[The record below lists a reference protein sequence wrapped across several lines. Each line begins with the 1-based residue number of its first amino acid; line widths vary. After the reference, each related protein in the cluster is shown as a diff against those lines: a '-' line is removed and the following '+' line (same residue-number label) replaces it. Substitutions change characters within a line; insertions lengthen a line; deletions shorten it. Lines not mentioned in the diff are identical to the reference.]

1 MPAPVIDYRECL
13 RDSPKFRQQ
22 LAMNE
27 SSLEDLESL
36 LERLLKT
43 CGNMI
48 DSGKAYIT
56 QQTQF
61 LAGLWELSSYFAS
74 DQEATTTATLNKLI
88 HALQEVT
95 RFQNTLI
102 DQASRS
108 VSRNLTKFLKEDMK
122 QMKETKGYFNKIS
135 NDLDSALN
143 KNAAVSKSRPADLED
158 ASNLLTATRSC
169 FRYTGM
175 DYVFQI
181 SMLQAKKRHVALDSL
196 LSFMNAYN
204 TFFHQ
209 GEDLF
214 ADMDPF
220 LKTLGKE
227 IQVMQESCVSLE
239 KNLEKRHTYVTQSD
253 VISLTDTIVPGKP
266 VKIEG
271 YLFKRGSSAFRTWN
285 RRWFYLENN
294 KLCYAKRSGDEVTAM
309 EEDLRICLVRP
320 LTDSDRRFCFEV
332 ISPTKSHVLQADSQ
346 EMYNVWVT
354 SLQQGISTA
363 LHESMQAMEPDPAD
377 TSGGAIQWE
386 DSDTEEAQDGKTDRI
401 KRNRTQ
407 PSARQILDIPGNM
420 VCCDCGA
427 PEPQWASINFG
438 VTLCIECGGIHRSL
452 GVHISKVR
460 SITLDAWE
468 PEILKVMAELGNS
481 IVNKILE
488 GDVGEKDL
496 TRPSATSDRS
506 TRELWINAKYKEKA
520 FVNKTAFKCR
530 ETEDKSGWQVRRLRR
545 RARSKKRKEEKGKES
560 KKEASD
566 REEKDVDTKEDG
578 DSDKE
583 DDSSILESVMRAS
596 TLAGRDSSSPFSSE
610 LMSSSRH
617 SVVNAETVL
626 FGGSL
631 GKHHVASIQLD
642 SDQESTDGEDTTSW
656 VCPTDSL
663 AALTPELLLY
673 RAARAHNLPVMCQAV
688 ALRSDIDWINSR
700 ENRRSAI
707 HQSIESGSVMA
718 LEFLILNGAKTT
730 SVDADGDTAL
740 HMAAMRGNTGQVC
753 LLLKHRA
760 DHHKVNNEGKQP
772 LDIAVANADADVV
785 TLLRLAALNEEIRE
799 SDMTG
804 DDDTFNDV
812 VQEFSQMVYTHPER
826 LKQKDAKFKRDSFK

>member
-36 LERLLKT
+36 VERLLKT

-56 QQTQF
+56 QQTHF

-108 VSRNLTKFLKEDMK
+108 VSRNLNKFLKEDMK

-181 SMLQAKKRHVALDSL
+181 SMLQAKKRHIALDSL
-196 LSFMNAYN
+196 LSFMNSYQ

-209 GEDLF
+209 GHELFNDL
-214 ADMDPF
+214 DPF
-220 LKTLGKE
+220 LKTLGSE

-271 YLFKRGSSAFRTWN
+271 YLFKRGQGAFRTWN

-346 EMYNVWVT
+346 EMYTVWVS

-363 LHESMQAMEPDPAD
+363 LHESMQANEPDPAN

-386 DSDTEEAQDGKTDRI
+386 DSDTEEAQDGKKTDRI
-401 KRNRTQ
+401 RIQ

-488 GDVGEKDL
+488 GDIGERAVTK
-496 TRPSATSDRS
+496 PNANSDRS

-560 KKEASD
+560 KKEARD
-566 REEKDVDTKEDG
+566 MEEKDIDTKEDN
-578 DSDKE
+578 DNE
-583 DDSSILESVMRAS
+583 EEEEEDSSILESVLRAS

-610 LMSSSRH
+610 LMSSSRY
-617 SVVNAETVL
+617 SVINAETVL

-642 SDQESTDGEDTTSW
+642 SDQESTDGEETNSW

-663 AALTPELLLY
+663 AALTPELLVY

-688 ALRSDIDWINSR
+688 ALQADLDWQNQRENSR
-700 ENRRSAI
+700 SPI

-718 LEFLILNGAKTT
+718 LEFLIMNGAKTS
-730 SVDADGDTAL
+730 SVDGNGDTAL
-740 HMAAMRGNTGQVC
+740 HLAAQLGNTGQVC

-760 DHHKVNNEGKQP
+760 DHHKRNNEGKQP

-826 LKQKDAKFKRDSFK
+826 LKQKDAKFKNK